1 MVFAEDR
8 QIIAKTATKY
18 CGGLRGNWRSSWRC
32 SAPGRR
38 RTPIDDYPLLALV
51 SSGLVDLLSFER
63 VVVQRQHTGPIT
75 GRADTGNPVSLS
87 HAAGALRGANFHSD
101 FKHLMFRTRQ
111 QFRQIRQCLHI
122 SLCKIFG
129 GFLRQPYVV
138 KMGSKIS

>member
-1 MVFAEDR
+1 ME
-8 QIIAKTATKY
+8 I
-18 CGGLRGNWRSSWRC
+18 GGLRGGVQRQAGGALPSMI
-32 SAPGRR
+32 AGRR
-38 RTPIDDYPLLALV
+38 LLALV

-101 FKHLMFRTRQ
+101 FKRLMFRTRQ

-122 SLCKIFG
+122 SFCKIFG